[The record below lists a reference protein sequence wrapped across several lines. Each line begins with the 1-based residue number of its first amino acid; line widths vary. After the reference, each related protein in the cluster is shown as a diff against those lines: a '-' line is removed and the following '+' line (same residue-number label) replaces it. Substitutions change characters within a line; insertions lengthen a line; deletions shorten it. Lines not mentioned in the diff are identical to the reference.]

1 MISRRTALS
10 GLLAAGAL
18 AAPRLVSAQS
28 TITLPLPGRF
38 GVETFSLSNG
48 LRVAVLPSTRA
59 PVALHMV
66 WYEVGG
72 ADEPAGQSGIA
83 HFLEHLMF
91 KGTPKVP
98 PGEFSKIVARSG
110 GRDNAFT
117 SHDYTGYYQ
126 TVASDRLE
134 MVMEMEADRMANLV
148 LAEKDLL
155 PERDVVLEERRARI
169 ENSPA
174 ALLDEAAREALYGRR
189 EYGIPVSG
197 WPDEIRKLGVA
208 EATAFYR
215 RFYAP
220 NNAIVVVAG
229 DAPVEAVRRLAE
241 KHYGPV
247 ARRDVAAR
255 TRSDRAGDDL
265 PRLLVR
271 RDPRVRQPQWG
282 RDFVAPSYRM
292 GETRHAYALQVAA
305 QILGGSQISRLYRS
319 LVVGKRIAVS
329 ASAGYSA
336 GVLGLSSFG
345 FGATPAPQSNIAA
358 VETAV
363 SEEIDRFLQDGATE
377 EEIGRAKRRLVASTI
392 YARDSLASGP
402 RLFGAAMTTG
412 RTVADVIAWPER
424 IAAVTRDEVQAAAR
438 AVLVPARA
446 VTSHLLPVE
455 T

>member
-18 AAPRLVSAQS
+18 ATPRIASAQT

-48 LRVAVLPSTRA
+48 LRVIALPSARA

-72 ADEPAGQSGIA
+72 ADEPEGQSGIA

-91 KGTPKVP
+91 KGTAKIP

-117 SHDYTGYYQ
+117 SHDYTGYHQ

-134 MVMEMEADRMANLV
+134 MVMELEADRMTNLV
-148 LAEKDLL
+148 LTEKEVI
-155 PERDVVLEERRARI
+155 PERDVVLEERRSRI

-174 ALLDEAAREALYGRR
+174 ALLDEAAREAMFGRR
-189 EYGIPVSG
+189 GYGIPVSG
-197 WPDEIRKLGVA
+197 WPDEIRKLGVP
-208 EATAFYR
+208 EAIAFYR

-220 NNAIVVVAG
+220 NNAILIVAG
-229 DAPVEAVRRLAE
+229 DTSVEAVRRLAE
-241 KHYGPV
+241 KHYGPI
-247 ARRDVAAR
+247 ARRDVAPR
-255 TRSDRAGDDL
+255 TRPTQHGEL
-265 PRLLVR
+265 PRLVVR
-271 RDPRVRQPQWG
+271 RDQRVRQAQWG
-282 RDFVAPSYRM
+282 RDFLAPSYRM
-292 GETRHAYALQVAA
+292 GETRHAFALQVAA
-305 QILGGSQISRLYRS
+305 QIIGGSQISRLYRS
-319 LVVGKRIAVS
+319 LVVDKKIAVG
-329 ASAGYSA
+329 AYAGYSA

-345 FGATPAPQSNIAA
+345 FGATPAPQGDIAKVEAA
-358 VETAV
+358 VM
-363 SEEIDRFLQDGATE
+363 EEIDRFLQGGVTE
-377 EEIGRAKRRLVASTI
+377 EEITRAKRRLVASTI

-402 RLFGAAMTTG
+402 HIFGQALTTG
-412 RTVADVIAWPER
+412 RTVADVVAWPER
-424 IAAVTRDEVQAAAR
+424 IMAVTAAEIEAAAR
-438 AVLVPARA
+438 AVLVPTRA
-446 VTSHLLPVE
+446 VTSHLLPAE